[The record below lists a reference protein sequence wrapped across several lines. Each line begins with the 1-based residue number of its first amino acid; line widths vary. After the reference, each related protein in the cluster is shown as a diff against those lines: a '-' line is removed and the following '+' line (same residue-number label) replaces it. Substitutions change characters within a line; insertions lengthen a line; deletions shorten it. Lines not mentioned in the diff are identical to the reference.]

1 MPQTDFPNAQKDLP
15 GFGRTL
21 PRLETLVT
29 GDYTDGHLVAEFSS
43 MHLGFDLLPWQLH
56 VVEQAFRCNVAGS
69 NDYSVRQVLCS
80 TARQSGKSSLEAAV
94 IGTWLT
100 SIARQRGK
108 PQTVLST
115 AHDLSLACQMFERVA
130 PILVERFDAKAKWG
144 YGRMELQMPDGSKWY
159 VRAATPRAGHGLSV
173 DLICSDE
180 IMGISE
186 DVLFHGLKPT
196 QRARNVKTAGGTPM
210 HFMYSTAG
218 TEASRRAAGPPA
230 RAAMRVA
237 AQSWGGF
244 LIRV

>member
-115 AHDLSLACQMFERVA
+115 AHDLISGMSNVREGRADTCRAFRCESEMGLWPHGAANARWLKMVCACRHASSRSWPQC
-130 PILVERFDAKAKWG
+130 
-144 YGRMELQMPDGSKWY
+144 GS
-159 VRAATPRAGHGLSV
+159 
-173 DLICSDE
+173 DLL
-180 IMGISE
+180 G
-186 DVLFHGLKPT
+186 
-196 QRARNVKTAGGTPM
+196 
-210 HFMYSTAG
+210 
-218 TEASRRAAGPPA
+218 
-230 RAAMRVA
+230 
-237 AQSWGGF
+237 
-244 LIRV
+244 